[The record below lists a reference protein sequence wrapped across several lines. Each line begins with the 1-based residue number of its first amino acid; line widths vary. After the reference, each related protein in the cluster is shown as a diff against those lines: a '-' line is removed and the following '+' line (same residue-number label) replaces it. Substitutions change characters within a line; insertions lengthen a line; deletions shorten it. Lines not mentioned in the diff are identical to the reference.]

1 MTSIFQVISLSEAT
15 TIKRKDGTE
24 AIKQTIVLRELGSKY
39 ADTYLASYI
48 AAYPIHYTKGKLV
61 VAALSFQVRDTYQDI
76 YVQDISLISTMADSP
91 APIGAGAAAPMG
103 ASASAAAP
111 LGASASAAAAMGASA
126 SAAAAAPMGA
136 SASATGAI
144 PPLPTIPGLPG
155 SINPPKAPF

>member
-24 AIKQTIVLRELGSKY
+24 TIKQTIVLRELGSKY

-91 APIGAGAAAPMG
+91 SPIGA
-103 ASASAAAP
+103 SAT
-111 LGASASAAAAMGASA
+111 
-126 SAAAAAPMGA
+126 AAAAPNGA
-136 SASATGAI
+136 APSGASATGAI

-155 SINPPKAPF
+155 SINPHQAPF

>member
-15 TIKRKDGTE
+15 TIKRKDGSE

-91 APIGAGAAAPMG
+91 APIGASAAAPIGAGAAAPMG
-103 ASASAAAP
+103 ASAA
-111 LGASASAAAAMGASA
+111 
-126 SAAAAAPMGA
+126 
-136 SASATGAI
+136 GAI

-155 SINPPKAPF
+155 SINPHQAPF

>member
-91 APIGAGAAAPMG
+91 SPMG
-103 ASASAAAP
+103 ASASAAA
-111 LGASASAAAAMGASA
+111 
-126 SAAAAAPMGA
+126 APSG
-136 SASATGAI
+136 ASATGAI

-155 SINPPKAPF
+155 SINPHQAPF

>member
-1 MTSIFQVISLSEAT
+1 MALANNQSFISFIMTSIFQVISLSEAT

-91 APIGAGAAAPMG
+91 APMGAAPVGAAPMG
-103 ASASAAAP
+103 
-111 LGASASAAAAMGASA
+111 
-126 SAAAAAPMGA
+126 
-136 SASATGAI
+136 ASATGAI

-155 SINPPKAPF
+155 SINPHQAPF

>member
-15 TIKRKDGTE
+15 TIKRKDGSE

-91 APIGAGAAAPMG
+91 SPMG
-103 ASASAAAP
+103 TAP
-111 LGASASAAAAMGASA
+111 F
-126 SAAAAAPMGA
+126 
-136 SASATGAI
+136 ATGAI

-155 SINPPKAPF
+155 SINPSKAPF

>member
-91 APIGAGAAAPMG
+91 APIGAAASGASASATAPSG
-103 ASASAAAP
+103 ASASAAA
-111 LGASASAAAAMGASA
+111 
-126 SAAAAAPMGA
+126 
-136 SASATGAI
+136 GAI

-155 SINPPKAPF
+155 SINPPQAPF

>member
-91 APIGAGAAAPMG
+91 APMGAAPKGAAPIGASASAAPMG
-103 ASASAAAP
+103 ASAT
-111 LGASASAAAAMGASA
+111 
-126 SAAAAAPMGA
+126 AAAAPIG
-136 SASATGAI
+136 ASATGAI

>member
-91 APIGAGAAAPMG
+91 APMGTAPMG
-103 ASASAAAP
+103 ASASAAAAP
-111 LGASASAAAAMGASA
+111 PSGASATAAA
-126 SAAAAAPMGA
+126 
-136 SASATGAI
+136 GAI

-155 SINPPKAPF
+155 SINPHQAPF

>member
-91 APIGAGAAAPMG
+91 APIGASAAAPMG
-103 ASASAAAP
+103 ASASASAAP
-111 LGASASAAAAMGASA
+111 MGASA
-126 SAAAAAPMGA
+126 SAAPSG
-136 SASATGAI
+136 ASATGAI

-155 SINPPKAPF
+155 SINPHQAPF

>member
-91 APIGAGAAAPMG
+91 SPMGASASAAAAPMG
-103 ASASAAAP
+103 ASASA
-111 LGASASAAAAMGASA
+111 
-126 SAAAAAPMGA
+126 
-136 SASATGAI
+136 ATGAI

-155 SINPPKAPF
+155 SINPHQAPF

>member
-91 APIGAGAAAPMG
+91 SPKGAAPMGTAPMG
-103 ASASAAAP
+103 ASASAASAP
-111 LGASASAAAAMGASA
+111 IG
-126 SAAAAAPMGA
+126 AAPSG
-136 SASATGAI
+136 ASATGAI

-155 SINPPKAPF
+155 SINPHQAPF

>member
-91 APIGAGAAAPMG
+91 SPMG
-103 ASASAAAP
+103 AS
-111 LGASASAAAAMGASA
+111 ASA
-126 SAAAAAPMGA
+126 SAAAAAPPSGA
-136 SASATGAI
+136 SAAAAPSGASATGAI

-155 SINPPKAPF
+155 SINPHQAPF

>member
-91 APIGAGAAAPMG
+91 APMGASAAAAPIG
-103 ASASAAAP
+103 ASAAAP
-111 LGASASAAAAMGASA
+111 SG
-126 SAAAAAPMGA
+126 
-136 SASATGAI
+136 ASATGAI

-155 SINPPKAPF
+155 SINPHQAPF

>member
-91 APIGAGAAAPMG
+91 SPMGAVPKGAAPMG
-103 ASASAAAP
+103 ASASAA
-111 LGASASAAAAMGASA
+111 
-126 SAAAAAPMGA
+126 
-136 SASATGAI
+136 ATGAI

-155 SINPPKAPF
+155 SINPHQAPF

>member
-91 APIGAGAAAPMG
+91 APMG
-103 ASASAAAP
+103 ASAT
-111 LGASASAAAAMGASA
+111 
-126 SAAAAAPMGA
+126 AAAAPKGAAPSGA

-155 SINPPKAPF
+155 SINPHQAPF

>member
-91 APIGAGAAAPMG
+91 APMGTAPMG
-103 ASASAAAP
+103 AS
-111 LGASASAAAAMGASA
+111 ASA
-126 SAAAAAPMGA
+126 SAAAAAPIGAAAAAPSGA
-136 SASATGAI
+136 SAATGAI

-155 SINPPKAPF
+155 SINPHQAPF

>member
-91 APIGAGAAAPMG
+91 APMGAAPKGAAPIG
-103 ASASAAAP
+103 ASAS
-111 LGASASAAAAMGASA
+111 
-126 SAAAAAPMGA
+126 AAPMGA
-136 SASATGAI
+136 SASATAAAAPIGASAAAAAPSGASAAGAI

-155 SINPPKAPF
+155 SINPHQAPF

>member
-91 APIGAGAAAPMG
+91 SPMGAVPMGAAPMG

-111 LGASASAAAAMGASA
+111 PSG
-126 SAAAAAPMGA
+126 
-136 SASATGAI
+136 ASATGAI

-155 SINPPKAPF
+155 SINPHQAPF

>member
-91 APIGAGAAAPMG
+91 APKGAAPMGTAPMG
-103 ASASAAAP
+103 ASASAAAAP
-111 LGASASAAAAMGASA
+111 IGASAAAAPIGAAPSGASASA
-126 SAAAAAPMGA
+126 
-136 SASATGAI
+136 ATGAI

-155 SINPPKAPF
+155 SINPHQAPF

>member
-76 YVQDISLISTMADSP
+76 YVQDISLISTMADTP
-91 APIGAGAAAPMG
+91 APMG
-103 ASASAAAP
+103 ASASAAA
-111 LGASASAAAAMGASA
+111 
-126 SAAAAAPMGA
+126 APSG
-136 SASATGAI
+136 ASATGAI

-155 SINPPKAPF
+155 SINPHQAPF

>member
-15 TIKRKDGTE
+15 NIKRKDGTE

-91 APIGAGAAAPMG
+91 SPMGASAAAAPIGASAAAPSG
-103 ASASAAAP
+103 ASASAA
-111 LGASASAAAAMGASA
+111 
-126 SAAAAAPMGA
+126 
-136 SASATGAI
+136 GAI

-155 SINPPKAPF
+155 SINPHQAPF

>member
-91 APIGAGAAAPMG
+91 APMGAAPMG
-103 ASASAAAP
+103 ASASASAAAP
-111 LGASASAAAAMGASA
+111 SGASASAA
-126 SAAAAAPMGA
+126 
-136 SASATGAI
+136 TGSI

-155 SINPPKAPF
+155 SINPHQAPF